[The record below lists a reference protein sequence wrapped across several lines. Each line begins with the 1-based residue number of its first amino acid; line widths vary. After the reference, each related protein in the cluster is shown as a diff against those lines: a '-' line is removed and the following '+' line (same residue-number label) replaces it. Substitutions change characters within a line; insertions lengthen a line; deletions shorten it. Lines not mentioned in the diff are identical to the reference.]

1 MVGLALNHY
10 RIAGALG
17 HGGMGAVYAA
27 EDTKLHRRVALKVL
41 PAAVSADRE
50 RRQRFEREAQA
61 IASLNHPNIVT
72 VYSVEQAGDVH
83 FLTMELV
90 EGQTLAELIPQD
102 GVPLARLLQLAI
114 PLADAVSAAHQR
126 GIVHR
131 DLKPLNVMV
140 TPEGRVKVL
149 DFGLAKVKEA
159 VAVDVGATSLPTQE
173 LTEDGRILGTVAYMS
188 PEQAEGRAVDHRSDI
203 FSLGVMLYELATGER
218 PFKGDTN
225 VSLLSS
231 ILRDTPPSVTDLRA
245 VLPREL
251 GRIVRRC
258 LVKDPARR
266 YQTALDVRNELE
278 ELKQALDSG
287 ELTAAGVAGA
297 QRPTTRAPAAVPVKS
312 VAVLPLANLSPDPE
326 NEYFAD
332 GITEEIINALAQ
344 LKDLRVAARTS
355 SFAFKGRSAD
365 LADVGEKLKV
375 ATVVEGSVRKAGNR
389 LRITAQLVN
398 VADGYH
404 LWSERYDREL
414 DDVFAVQ
421 DEIATAIAKRLEVT
435 LGSAID
441 EPLVKAPTENLEA
454 YQVYLKGRH
463 LWNKRGAGLRAGLE
477 LFEQALRL
485 DPDYAL
491 AHAGVAD
498 AYTLLAFYSFMRPA
512 DAMPRA
518 KTAAQ
523 RAVALAPG
531 LAEAHAALA
540 WISLTYDWDWRA
552 AASGFR
558 RALDLNPNLV
568 AAHYWRS
575 AYLWGIECRF
585 DEAIAEARHATDLD
599 PLAPHP
605 VVQLGLSLLVA
616 RRHDEAILALRRAAE
631 LDATSFLAHYY
642 LGIAYRSRNMLAEA
656 IAALETAASLSGR
669 HPWPVAGL
677 CIAYAAAGRST
688 DAQALHDELAA
699 RSRREYV
706 QPSGFAALYAQL
718 GRIGEAFEYLERA
731 VAERDPLVVAMNV
744 WPDLDPLR
752 DDPRYHAIVRAV
764 GWPEGSAS

>member
-10 RIAGALG
+10 RIASALG
-17 HGGMGAVYAA
+17 QGGMGEVYAA

-41 PAAVSADRE
+41 PAAVSADRDRRE
-50 RRQRFEREAQA
+50 RLEREAQA

-72 VYSVEQAGDVH
+72 VYSVEQDGDVL

-90 EGQTLAELIPQD
+90 EGQTLEQLIPQ

-114 PLADAVSAAHQR
+114 PLADAISAAHQR
-126 GIVHR
+126 GVVHR

-149 DFGLAKVKEA
+149 DFGLAKLQEPGEA
-159 VAVDVGATSLPTQE
+159 DAGAASLATRQ
-173 LTEDGRILGTVAYMS
+173 LTEDGRIVGTVAYMS

-203 FSLGVMLYELATGER
+203 FSLGLMLYELATGER
-218 PFKGDTN
+218 PFKGETDMS
-225 VSLLSS
+225 VLSS
-231 ILRDTPPSVTDLRA
+231 ILRDTPASVTDLRPE
-245 VLPREL
+245 LPREL

-287 ELTAAGVAGA
+287 EIGAAGAAGT
-297 QRPTTRAPAAVPVKS
+297 QRPATGAPAAVPAKS

-332 GITEEIINALAQ
+332 GMTEEIINALAQ
-344 LKDLRVAARTS
+344 LKDLHVAARTS

-375 ATVVEGSVRKAGNR
+375 TTVVEGSVRKAGNR
-389 LRITAQLVN
+389 LRVTAQLVN

-435 LGSAID
+435 LGSAAG
-441 EPLVKAPTENLEA
+441 EPLVQPPTENLEA
-454 YQVYLKGRH
+454 YHLYLKGRH

-477 LFEQALRL
+477 LFEQALQL

-491 AHAGVAD
+491 AQAGVAD
-498 AYTLLAFYSFMRPA
+498 AYTLLAFYGFMRPA

-518 KTAAQ
+518 KTAAR
-523 RAVALAPG
+523 RAVALAPD
-531 LAEAHAALA
+531 LAEAYNALA
-540 WISLTYDWDWRA
+540 FISLTHDRDWQA
-552 AASGFR
+552 AASGFA
-558 RALDLNPNLV
+558 RALDCNPNLV
-568 AAHYWRS
+568 AAHYWRAS
-575 AYLWGIECRF
+575 YLWGIERRF

-599 PLAPHP
+599 PLAPYP
-605 VVQLGLSLLVA
+605 AVQLGLCLLVA
-616 RRHDEAILALRRAAE
+616 RRYDEAILALRRGVE
-631 LDATSFLAHYY
+631 LDATSFLAHHY
-642 LGIAYRSRNMLAEA
+642 LGVAYRTHNMLAEA
-656 IAALETAASLSGR
+656 IAALETAAALSGR
-669 HPWPVAGL
+669 HPWPVGAL
-677 CIAYAAAGRST
+677 CSAYAAAGRPA
-688 DAQALHDELAA
+688 DAQALHDELAE
-699 RSRREYV
+699 RSRRGYV
-706 QPSGFAALYAQL
+706 QPSAFAMLYAQL
-718 GRIGEAFEYLERA
+718 ERIDEAFEHLERA
-731 VAERDPLVVAMNV
+731 VAERDPIVCFVNV
-744 WPDLDPLR
+744 WPEIDPLR
-752 DDPRYHAIVRAV
+752 DDPRYQAIVRAV
-764 GWPEGSAS
+764 GWPS

>member
-1 MVGLALNHY
+1 MVGLTLNHY
-10 RIAGALG
+10 RIAHALG
-17 HGGMGAVYAA
+17 QGGMGEVYAA
-27 EDTKLHRRVALKVL
+27 EDTKLNRRVALKVL
-41 PAAVSADRE
+41 PAAVSADRHSRE
-50 RRQRFEREAQA
+50 RLEREAQA

-72 VYSVEQAGDVH
+72 VYSVEQDGDVL

-90 EGQTLAELIPQD
+90 EGQTLAQVIPQ

-114 PLADAVSAAHQR
+114 PLADAVSAAHEQ
-126 GIVHR
+126 GVVHR

-149 DFGLAKVKEA
+149 DFGLAKVKETA
-159 VAVDVGATSLPTQE
+159 DAGAAGLSTRE
-173 LTEDGRILGTVAYMS
+173 LTEDGRIVGTVAYMS
-188 PEQAEGRAVDHRSDI
+188 PEQAEGWAVDHRSDI
-203 FSLGVMLYELATGER
+203 FSLGLLLYELATGER

-225 VSLLSS
+225 MSVLSS
-231 ILRDTPPSVTDLRA
+231 ILRDTPASVTDLRPE
-245 VLPREL
+245 LPREL

-258 LVKDPARR
+258 MVKDPARR

-287 ELTAAGVAGA
+287 ALTAAGAAGE
-297 QRPTTRAPAAVPVKS
+297 QRPATPAVVPAKS

-332 GITEEIINALAQ
+332 GMTEEIINALTQ
-344 LKDLRVAARTS
+344 LTDLRVAARTS
-355 SFAFKGRSAD
+355 SFAFKGRSVD

-435 LGSAID
+435 LGSSTD
-441 EPLVKAPTENLEA
+441 EPLVQAPTENLEA
-454 YQVYLKGRH
+454 YQLYLKGRH
-463 LWNKRGAGLRAGLE
+463 LWNKRGAGLQAGLE
-477 LFEQALRL
+477 LFEQALQL
-485 DPDYAL
+485 DPNYAL
-491 AHAGVAD
+491 AQAGVAD
-498 AYTLLAFYSFMRPA
+498 AYTLLAFYGFMRPA

-518 KTAAQ
+518 KTAAR
-523 RAVALAPG
+523 RAVALAPD

-540 WISLTYDWDWRA
+540 FISLTYDWDWQA
-552 AASGFR
+552 AASGFA
-558 RALDLNPNLV
+558 RALDCNPNLV
-568 AAHYWRS
+568 AAHYWR
-575 AYLWGIECRF
+575 ATYLWGIERRF

-605 VVQLGLSLLVA
+605 VMQLGVSLLVA

-631 LDATSFLAHYY
+631 LDATSFLASYY
-642 LGIAYRSRNMLAEA
+642 LGIAYRSRNRLAEA
-656 IAALETAASLSGR
+656 IGALETAASLSGR
-669 HPWPVAGL
+669 HPWPMGQL
-677 CIAYAAAGRST
+677 CIAYAAAGRPT

-718 GRIGEAFEYLERA
+718 GRIDEAFEHLERA
-731 VAERDPLVVAMNV
+731 VAERDPIVCYVNA
-744 WPDLDPLR
+744 WPDIDALR
-752 DDPRYHAIVRAV
+752 DDPRFHAIVRAV
-764 GWPEGSAS
+764 GWPEGPAS

>member
-1 MVGLALNHY
+1 MVGLMLNHY
-10 RIAGALG
+10 RIERALG
-17 HGGMGAVYAA
+17 RGAMGEVYAA

-41 PAAVSADRE
+41 PAAVSADPE

-61 IASLNHPNIVT
+61 VAALNHPNIVT
-72 VYSVEQAGDVH
+72 VYSVEQDGDVH

-90 EGQTLAELIPQD
+90 EGQTLAELIPQA
-102 GVPLARLLQLAI
+102 GAPLARLLQMAI
-114 PLADAVSAAHQR
+114 PLADAISVAHQR

-149 DFGLAKVKEA
+149 DFGLAKVNEA
-159 VAVDVGATSLPTQE
+159 VVVDAGATSLPTRE

-231 ILRDTPPSVTDLRA
+231 ILRDTPPSLTELRPA
-245 VLPREL
+245 MPRQL

-258 LVKDPARR
+258 LAKDPARR

-278 ELKQALDSG
+278 ELKEALDSG
-287 ELTAAGVAGA
+287 EFAAAGVAG
-297 QRPTTRAPAAVPVKS
+297 RPAPHHSGPGAVPIRS

-344 LKDLRVAARTS
+344 LEDLRVAARTS
-355 SFAFKGRSAD
+355 SFAFKGLSAD

-375 ATVVEGSVRKAGNR
+375 ATVVEGSVRKEGHR

-421 DEIATAIAKRLEVT
+421 DEIASAIAKRLEVT
-435 LGSAID
+435 LAGVID
-441 EPLVKAPTENLEA
+441 KPLVKAPTKNLEA
-454 YQVYLKGRH
+454 YQLYLKGRQ

-477 LFEQALRL
+477 LFEQALQL
-485 DPDYAL
+485 DREYAP

-531 LAEAHAALA
+531 LAEAHAALGF
-540 WISLTYDWDWRA
+540 ISLTYDRNWEA
-552 AASGFR
+552 ATRELR
-558 RALDLNPNLV
+558 RALDLNPSLV
-568 AAHYWRS
+568 AARIWRS
-575 AYLWGIECRF
+575 VYLWGIERRF
-585 DEAIAEARHATDLD
+585 DEAIAEARRATDLD

-605 VVQLGLSLLVA
+605 LVQLGMNLLVA
-616 RRHDEAILALRRAAE
+616 RRHDEAIRALRRAAE
-631 LDATSFLAHYY
+631 LDATGFLAHYY
-642 LGIAYRSRNMLAEA
+642 LGVAYRYRNMLAEA
-656 IAALETAASLSGR
+656 IAALETAAARSGR
-669 HPWPVAGL
+669 HPWPVGAL
-677 CIAYAAAGRST
+677 CVAYAAAGKST
-688 DAQALHDELAA
+688 DAQALHDEVVA

-706 QPSGFAALYAQL
+706 QPSAFVFAYAQL
-718 GRIGEAFEYLERA
+718 GRIDEAFEYLERA
-731 VAERDPLVVAMNV
+731 V
-744 WPDLDPLR
+744 
-752 DDPRYHAIVRAV
+752 
-764 GWPEGSAS
+764 GWPEGPAS